1 MQNEHK
7 ASRTFFMKAYKVA
20 EMGNFDYAIEMY
32 LEGLRISPD
41 VVPEGHAALR
51 EVALKRK
58 MSGGKGPSLKD
69 KMTRK
74 GGKTPLDEMLNAEFL
89 LAKDPE
95 NLTYAIKMLK
105 AAVKGSFYPAAKWIA
120 QLTSE
125 ALMQSDD
132 SSMAYLRDVRD
143 AYSKMRMY
151 DEAYKLAAYMA
162 SLRPED
168 AKLADE
174 MKFFAAHATME
185 RGKYDT
191 EGDFRNSI
199 QDKEKQDELH
209 QSDSSVKSI
218 DYRIQLL
225 QQAREDYEKKP
236 EEQGVRI
243 KLARA
248 LAGIDTPETFE
259 EFTELLEGWYKSSS
273 DFSYKRL
280 LGELTIQY
288 YKNRLKEVRKQA
300 AAQPE
305 DVELKVQADR
315 VLTKLA
321 EVELEHYRLCSENYP
336 TDLKIKY
343 SYGTR
348 LLLSGE
354 FDAAIPLLQQARKDP
369 SLKINAMS
377 KIGICFFRKGW
388 YNDAADVFQQAMK
401 EHEISDD
408 ELGKE
413 LRYNY
418 AKSCE
423 LNNQK
428 DEALSFYRKIAQIDF
443 NYKDVRERI
452 EELIKETSQS

>member
-1 MQNEHK
+1 
-7 ASRTFFMKAYKVA
+7 MKAYKVA

-51 EVALKRK
+51 DVSIKRK
-58 MSGGKGPSLKD
+58 MAGGKGPGLKD
-69 KMTRK
+69 KMSRK
-74 GGKTPLDEMLNAEFL
+74 GGKTPLDEMLHSEYL
-89 LAKDPE
+89 LAKDPD
-95 NLTYAIKMLK
+95 NLTYAVKMLK
-105 AAVKGSFYPAAKWIA
+105 AAVKGSFFPAAKWVA
-120 QLTSE
+120 QLASE
-125 ALMQSDD
+125 ALMQADNP
-132 SSMAYLRDVRD
+132 SMNYLRDVRD
-143 AYSKMRMY
+143 AYSNMRMY
-151 DEAYKLAAYMA
+151 DEAYKLAAFMA
-162 SLRPED
+162 SMRPDD

-174 MKFFAAHATME
+174 MKFYAAHATME
-185 RGKYDT
+185 RGKYDG
-191 EGDFRNSI
+191 EGDFRKSI
-199 QDKEKQDELH
+199 QDKDEQDALH
-209 QSDSSVKSI
+209 KSDASVKTI
-218 DYRIQLL
+218 DYKIESL
-225 QQAREDYEKKP
+225 QKARADFEKKP
-236 EEQGVRI
+236 EEQGIRI
-243 KLARA
+243 KLAKA
-248 LAGIDTPETFE
+248 LGEIDTPETFE
-259 EFTELLEGWYKSSS
+259 ELTELLEDWYKTSS
-273 DFSYKRL
+273 DFTYKRL
-280 LGELTIQY
+280 QGELTIQY
-288 YKNRLKEVRKQA
+288 YKNRLKEARKLA

-305 DVELKVQADR
+305 DVELKVQADK

-388 YNDAADVFQQAMK
+388 YNDAADVFMEAMK
-401 EHEISDD
+401 EYEKSED

-423 LNNQK
+423 LNNK
-428 DEALSFYRKIAQIDF
+428 KEEALSYYRRIAQIDF
-443 NYKDVRERI
+443 NYKDVRDRI
-452 EELIKETSQS
+452 EDLLKETSQS